1 MNRYR
6 MKRHLM
12 SKTRT
17 ELEQRLDELET
28 GLEEIADALDV
39 ESPDIDTARDVIARL
54 LGDEEEV

>member
-1 MNRYR
+1 
-6 MKRHLM
+6 M